1 MFYISILFISWLIIV
16 VFTYKMILRDEL
28 VAAEKRELNPSESL
42 ENDQPLHQ
50 PNWHAF
56 IRVF

>member
-28 VAAEKRELNPSESL
+28 VAAEKRELNPGESL
-42 ENDQPLHQ
+42 ENDQPLHK